1 MSSSET
7 IWNQW
12 NSVLINEVKSSVQRS
27 SKHIASPIWSNRA
40 DSISRTTI
48 IYFLSLSETARKNLH
63 YSSFS
68 FSLISMIW
76 IIKPLLDKTVFVS
89 TWCFTFL
96 DIHRELKRVWH
107 NNFGSLLSQ
116 KIVTHNLFIKQF

>member
-12 NSVLINEVKSSVQRS
+12 NSVLINEVKSSAQQS
-27 SKHIASPIWSNRA
+27 SKHIASPMWSNRA
-40 DSISRTTI
+40 DIISCTMI
-48 IYFLSLSETARKNLH
+48 IYFLPLSEIVRKNPH

-76 IIKPLLDKTVFVS
+76 IIKPLLDTIVFVS
-89 TWCFTFL
+89 TWCFTFF

-107 NNFGSLLSQ
+107 NSFGSLLSQ
-116 KIVTHNLFIKQF
+116 KIVTHNPFIKQF